1 MFENQHFKDHQKEAK
16 LFKIRL
22 GVMTFIMLGLFGLLL
37 YRYYDLQIVN
47 YRDYVT
53 QSEHNRVHVEP
64 IPPTRGIIYDRNGIV
79 LADNRPSF
87 TLSLVLNKGI
97 DLEATLTLLKT
108 LVEITP
114 ADLEKFYKLK

>member
-16 LFKIRL
+16 LFKVRL
-22 GVMTFIMLGLFGLLL
+22 GVMVFIMLCLFGLLV
-37 YRYYDLQIVN
+37 YRYYDLQVVN
-47 YRDYVT
+47 YLTYAT

-64 IPPTRGIIYDRNGIV
+64 IPPTRGVIYDRNGEV

-87 TLSLVLNKGI
+87 TLSLVVNKAM
-97 DLEATLTLLKT
+97 DLDATLALLRT

-114 ADLEKFYKLK
+114 ADL